1 MNKGFH
7 THPFTKGVSSYY
19 NKNITPAGIISS
31 KPLDGNAATNCK
43 CLNKYIGIHNL
54 PNCKLNVSITKKCN
68 VSRHHVIDNGVTIT
82 TSNRFLVINDH
93 TVLSIVSPM
102 NDDTSRNN
110 VIALREDTLG
120 NNGTDTP
127 NNSVSPTMG
136 ARLRHIG
143 MSMRGDSSINDV
155 IPKRTDISNGDASPM
170 RNDNGTPMTEDT
182 SGNYATTDNNMSRN
196 LTSIMSDYTLRNNGR
211 CMRDD
216 TIPHTSK

>member
-82 TSNRFLVINDH
+82 TSNRFLVLNDH

-110 VIALREDTLG
+110 VIALRDI
-120 NNGTDTP
+120 NPQQNGCPLTYYHGKWKHNAFCALDEQRENETD
-127 NNSVSPTMG
+127 
-136 ARLRHIG
+136 L
-143 MSMRGDSSINDV
+143 
-155 IPKRTDISNGDASPM
+155 
-170 RNDNGTPMTEDT
+170 
-182 SGNYATTDNNMSRN
+182 NYKTA
-196 LTSIMSDYTLRNNGR
+196 LPEI
-211 CMRDD
+211 
-216 TIPHTSK
+216 